1 MVCGLWLYCQ
11 WRGCLCAAL
20 CEGWV
25 ISGCVGSEEF
35 VSVQLLMW
43 GEFWGEVFGCV
54 ASGEVD
60 LV

>member
-1 MVCGLWLYCQ
+1 MCCQ
-11 WRGCLCAAL
+11 WRGCVCAAH
-20 CEGWV
+20 CEGRV

-35 VSVQLLMW
+35 VSLQLLLW